1 MYAATSICDAL
12 DGNHW
17 TGFTRNEVR
26 RIILMPQA
34 SVESQISFCALSRLF
49 LRVHL
54 ATMNSFLVLM
64 ILLLCFLMLIL
75 AWFAISS
82 CLGDE
87 IRAAFSSRRRN
98 FVPTTYGQQY
108 ARMMGHGGNQ
118 AGWEQ
123 IEMEDMIDKTD
134 EHRR

>member
-1 MYAATSICDAL
+1 MNTFL
-12 DGNHW
+12 
-17 TGFTRNEVR
+17 
-26 RIILMPQA
+26 IL
-34 SVESQISFCALSRLF
+34 VIVFLSFITLS
-49 LRVHL
+49 
-54 ATMNSFLVLM
+54 
-64 ILLLCFLMLIL
+64 L

-87 IRAAFSSRRRN
+87 VRTTLSGRARN
-98 FVPTTYGQQY
+98 TIPTTFGLQY

-123 IEMEDMIDKTD
+123 IEMEGMFDKDD

>member
-1 MYAATSICDAL
+1 
-12 DGNHW
+12 
-17 TGFTRNEVR
+17 
-26 RIILMPQA
+26 MPQA
-34 SVESQISFCALSRLF
+34 TITVPFAALSLF
-49 LRVHL
+49 LRYSL
-54 ATMNSFLVLM
+54 SCLTSKQAITMNSFLIPM
-64 ILLLCFLMLIL
+64 ILLLSFLVLLL

-87 IRAAFSSRRRN
+87 IRAQWSGRATRY
-98 FVPTTYGQQY
+98 VPTTFGLQY

-123 IEMEDMIDKTD
+123 IEMEDMLDKSD

>member
-1 MYAATSICDAL
+1 M
-12 DGNHW
+12 
-17 TGFTRNEVR
+17 
-26 RIILMPQA
+26 IL
-34 SVESQISFCALSRLF
+34 LL
-49 LRVHL
+49 
-54 ATMNSFLVLM
+54 SFLVL
-64 ILLLCFLMLIL
+64 LL

-87 IRAAFSSRRRN
+87 IRAQWSGRATRY
-98 FVPTTYGQQY
+98 VPTTFGLQY

-123 IEMEDMIDKTD
+123 IEMEDMLDKSD